1 MFINHSG
8 AKPMIASCSFPK
20 QSPSVAEVQLSF
32 SVIGLC
38 SECASPMDRSSAA
51 RYAL

>member
-1 MFINHSG
+1 MFINYSG
-8 AKPMIASCSFPK
+8 AKPMIAFCSFQK

-32 SVIGLC
+32 SVIGLG
-38 SECASPMDRSSAA
+38 SECASPIDMSSAP

>member
-1 MFINHSG
+1 MFINYSG
-8 AKPMIASCSFPK
+8 AKPMLAFPK
-20 QSPSVAEVQLSF
+20 QSPSVGEVQLSF

-38 SECASPMDRSSAA
+38 SECASPIDMSSAA